1 MSTKKP
7 AKSWKLKMEKP
18 SEPEIVKLPPNMPA
32 AWGKGTMVI
41 VTPKI
46 IDALVNTV
54 PQGKLIT
61 IGAMRKKFAHDYE
74 TDTTCPLTTGIFLR
88 IVAEAAE
95 ENRREG
101 KNNITPY
108 WRVVRDTGEM
118 IDKFPGGIE
127 AHAKKLKDE
136 DLAILVTGRKGN
148 KLVVADLEA
157 HLQSL

>member
-18 SEPEIVKLPPNMPA
+18 SEPEIVELPPNMPA
-32 AWGKGTMVI
+32 GWGQGTMVI

-46 IDALVNTV
+46 IDTLVNSV
-54 PQGKLIT
+54 PRGKLIT
-61 IGAMRKKFAHDYE
+61 IGAMRKKFAHDYD
-74 TDTTCPLTTGIFLR
+74 TATTCPLTTGIFLR

-95 ENRREG
+95 ENRKEG
-101 KNNITPY
+101 KTNVTPY

-127 AHAKKLKDE
+127 AQAEKLKEE
-136 DLAILVTGRKGN
+136 DFEILITGRKGN
-148 KLVVADLEA
+148 KLVVADLEE
-157 HLQSL
+157 HLQPL

>member
-54 PQGKLIT
+54 SHGKLIT

-95 ENRREG
+95 ENRRED

-127 AHAKKLKDE
+127 AHAEKLKDE

-148 KLVVADLEA
+148 KLVVADLEE
-157 HLQSL
+157 HLQPL